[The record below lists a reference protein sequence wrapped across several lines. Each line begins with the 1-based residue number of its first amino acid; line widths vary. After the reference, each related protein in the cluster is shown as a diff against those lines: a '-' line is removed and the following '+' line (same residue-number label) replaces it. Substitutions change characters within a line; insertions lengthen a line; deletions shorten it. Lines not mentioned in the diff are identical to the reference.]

1 MDGIL
6 LIDSNSSPL
15 VEERTE
21 GRNRTVRWRRR
32 YDGIKSRE
40 SVWHIVSI
48 CDSFSNNVP
57 TGTNGKDFNN
67 TVVSCGVCDNI
78 MIINWER

>member
-1 MDGIL
+1 MESCSQIVSHL
-6 LIDSNSSPL
+6 HL
-15 VEERTE
+15 
-21 GRNRTVRWRRR
+21 WRRGEKEGTEQSDGDGG

-40 SVWHIVSI
+40 SVWHMVSI

-67 TVVSCGVCDNI
+67 AVVSCGVCDNI